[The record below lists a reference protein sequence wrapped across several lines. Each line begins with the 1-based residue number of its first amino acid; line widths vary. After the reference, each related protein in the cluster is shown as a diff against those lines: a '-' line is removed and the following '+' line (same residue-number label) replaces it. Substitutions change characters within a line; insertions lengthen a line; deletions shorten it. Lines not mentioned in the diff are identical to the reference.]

1 MNLSVKDAAQV
12 LSVSEKTIYRW
23 IKKNILP
30 AYKVHESYR
39 FNRAELLEWA
49 TSRRIGVAANA
60 FSEPESNADPLPTL
74 FDALEAGGVAYR
86 IEGKTRNEVLT
97 DAVDHLRL
105 PDEVDREYLTKVLIT
120 REQLASTAIG
130 DGVAIPHPR
139 SPGLLNVLRS
149 KVTLCFLEEA
159 IDFHA
164 LDGQAVTILFII
176 IAPNLRV
183 HLHLLSRLS
192 FVLQNHNFRQVLNN
206 TECRE
211 KIFAALA
218 SAEDKIK
225 TGRNPSLLQEV
236 KQSR

>member
-30 AYKVHESYR
+30 AYKVHEGYR

-49 TSRRIGVAANA
+49 TSRRIGVAADA
-60 FSEPESNADPLPTL
+60 FSEPESNADPLPTIYE
-74 FDALEAGGVAYR
+74 ALEAGGVAYR
-86 IEGKTRNEVLT
+86 IEGRTRNEVLT

-105 PDEVDREYLTKVLIT
+105 PEEIDREYLTKVLIT

-130 DGVAIPHPR
+130 NAIAIPHPR
-139 SPGLLNVLRS
+139 SPGLLNVLRP
-149 KVTLCFLEEA
+149 KVTLCFLEQA
-159 IDFHA
+159 IDFQA
-164 LDGQAVTILFII
+164 LDGLPVKILFII
-176 IAPNLRV
+176 IAPNLRI
-183 HLHLLSRLS
+183 HLHLLSKLS
-192 FVLQNHNFRQVLNN
+192 LALHDPTFLQTLKN

-218 SAEDKIK
+218 SAEKNIRV
-225 TGRNPSLLQEV
+225 GRDSSLLQEV
-236 KQSR
+236 KQSQ